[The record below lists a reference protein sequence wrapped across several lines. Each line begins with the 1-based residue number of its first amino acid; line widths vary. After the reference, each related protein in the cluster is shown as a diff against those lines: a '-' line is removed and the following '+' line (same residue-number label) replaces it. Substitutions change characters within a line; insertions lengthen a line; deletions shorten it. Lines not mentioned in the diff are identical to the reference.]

1 MGIPVPT
8 PFLLKNSTL
17 QGKDELIEAIQAE
30 EQQQAALAEQKAHL
44 DLAILQS
51 QLQQNTA
58 KTADYL
64 AMARERVGR
73 TKSNIGLFE
82 ERMSELTQ
90 NRAQAAKD
98 KMSAIK
104 EFLDTVKLY
113 GEVQTMHA
121 SDKVDQIER
130 SDEMEENKI
139 KQEAKQPIEAP

>member
-1 MGIPVPT
+1 
-8 PFLLKNSTL
+8 
-17 QGKDELIEAIQAE
+17 
-30 EQQQAALAEQKAHL
+30 
-44 DLAILQS
+44 
-51 QLQQNTA
+51 
-58 KTADYL
+58 
-64 AMARERVGR
+64 MARERVGR